1 MDRAGVA
8 TWMEAFR
15 RAWVSN
21 DPVEVADLFSED
33 AVYVL
38 DAFDRPWQG
47 REDIVRRWTAGISQD
62 VELEWE
68 IQALDGDVAVV
79 HWVVVTRNAGDPVSV
94 QYDGILVI
102 RFASDGRCRDL
113 REWYFRREMR

>member
-1 MDRAGVA
+1 
-8 TWMEAFR
+8 MEAFR

-21 DPVEVADLFSED
+21 DPVEVADLFTED
-33 AVYVL
+33 AIYVS
-38 DAFDRPWQG
+38 DAFSRPWRG
-47 REDIVRRWTAGISQD
+47 REDIVRRWTAGISQE

-68 IQALDGDVAVV
+68 IEALDGDVAVV

-102 RFASDGRCRDL
+102 RFASDGRCREF